1 MHQPLQVEQV
11 VSLESS
17 GIKSKGIE
25 EDMKAS
31 IYQYK
36 DYPKKPRTSLTLCV
50 TWCMLLT
57 VVLSACA
64 GFGGS
69 NQNPSNPT
77 GNQQVKPVQT
87 PPGPSIQCTSHS
99 SNPVTITMYYG
110 SEKQAWISD
119 VVADFN
125 SHNYAACDG
134 PITVK
139 ATPIGSGQSMQEILN
154 GTIQPDIW
162 SPAGSVWLT
171 LINAQW
177 REKTGSDL
185 VSTSANDTPSL
196 VSSPIVV
203 AMWKPMAQALGWPNK
218 PIGWADIA
226 KLSTNPKGWAA
237 YGHPEFGDF
246 KFGHTHPDY
255 SNSGLDAV
263 IAMNYAAVGKVRG
276 LTTGDVTNPSTQSF
290 LNNVESSVIHYGDS
304 TGFFANKMFS
314 KGPSYLSA
322 AVLYE
327 SSVIQANDGKTYPNL
342 AYPVVAIYPKEGT
355 FYSDHPYAILQ
366 ANWVTP
372 AKKAAAQAF
381 RNFLLD
387 APQQQKALQYG
398 FRPADP
404 NISLGVPIDNSH
416 GVDPGQPKTL
426 LQIPTADTVRAVIN
440 SWNQQKRKVDVT
452 LILDRSGS
460 MAEQIGGIAK
470 IDAAKQGMK
479 QFVNLL
485 SDDDALGLTV
495 FSDSSVE
502 ITPVTPLGP
511 KRQDVL
517 NRIDNIIPGGSTR
530 LFDTI
535 AEQVQALQ
543 AMPSKNIKAVVVLT
557 DGIDNLSQLNLDQL
571 VNQIS
576 ASGENA
582 GNAVK
587 VFTIAYG
594 SDANANALTKIASA
608 TGGQE
613 YAGTPQNIQ
622 QVYIQ
627 ISTFF

>member
-1 MHQPLQVEQV
+1 M
-11 VSLESS
+11 
-17 GIKSKGIE
+17 
-25 EDMKAS
+25 EDMKTS
-31 IYQYK
+31 IDQYK
-36 DYPKKPRTSLTLCV
+36 AYPKKQWTLLTPGFA
-50 TWCMLLT
+50 WYMLLI

-64 GFGGS
+64 GFSES

-77 GNQQVKPVQT
+77 GNQTVRPVQT
-87 PPGPSIQCTSHS
+87 PPGPPIQCATRS

-119 VVADFN
+119 VVANFN

-139 ATPIGSGQSMQEILN
+139 ATPIGSGQSMQEIVD

-196 VSSPIVV
+196 VTSPVVV

-218 PIGWADIA
+218 PIGWTDFA

-237 YGHPEFGDF
+237 YGHAEFGDF

-276 LTTGDVTNPSTQSF
+276 LTTNDVTNPATQSF

-304 TGFFANKMFS
+304 TGFFADKMFNM
-314 KGPSYLSA
+314 GPSYLSA

-327 SSVIQANDGKTYPNL
+327 SSVIEANDRKTYPNL

-404 NISLGVPIDNSH
+404 NIALGAPIDSAH
-416 GVDPGQPKTL
+416 GVDPGQPRTL
-426 LQIPTADTVRAVIN
+426 LQIPTADVVRAIKD
-440 SWNQQKRKVDVT
+440 SWNQQKRKVDVM

-460 MAEQIGGIAK
+460 MTEQIGGITK

-495 FSDSSVE
+495 FSDSSDVL
-502 ITPVTPLGP
+502 TPVTQLGP
-511 KRQDVL
+511 KRQDVI
-517 NRIDNIIPGGSTR
+517 NRIGNIVPEGSTR

-571 VNQIS
+571 VKQIS

-594 SDANANALTKIASA
+594 ADADANALKKIASA

-613 YAGTPQNIQ
+613 YTGTPQNIQ

>member
-1 MHQPLQVEQV
+1 M
-11 VSLESS
+11 
-17 GIKSKGIE
+17 E
-25 EDMKAS
+25 EDMKPS
-31 IYQYK
+31 IFRYK
-36 DYPKKPRTSLTLCV
+36 AFAKKQRGPLALCAV
-50 TWCMLLT
+50 WCMLLL

-69 NQNPSNPT
+69 NQNPSNT
-77 GNQQVKPVQT
+77 SNNQPAQPVQT
-87 PPGPSIQCTSHS
+87 PPGPAIQCASHS
-99 SNPVTITMYYG
+99 SNPVTLTMYYG
-110 SEKQAWISD
+110 SEKQPWIND
-119 VVADFN
+119 VVANFN

-139 ATPIGSGQSMQEILN
+139 ATPIGSGQSMQAIVD

-185 VSTSANDTPSL
+185 VSTSANDAPSL
-196 VSSPIVV
+196 VTSPVVV

-226 KLSTNPKGWAA
+226 TLSTNPQGWAA

-255 SNSGLDAV
+255 SNSGLDSV

-276 LTTGDVTNPSTQSF
+276 LTNNDVTNPTTQAF
-290 LNNVESSVIHYGDS
+290 LANVESSVIHYGDS
-304 TGFFANKMFS
+304 TGFFADKMFS
-314 KGPSYLSA
+314 NGPNYLSA

-327 SSVIQANDGKTYPNL
+327 SSVIEANDRKTYPNL

-404 NISLGVPIDNSH
+404 NITLGAPLDSAH
-416 GVDPGQPKTL
+416 GVDPSQPKTL
-426 LQIPTADTVRAVIN
+426 LQIPTADVVRAIKA
-440 SWNQQKRKVDVT
+440 SWNEQRRKVDVM

-460 MAEQIGGIAK
+460 MTEQIGGIAK
-470 IDAAKQGMK
+470 IDAARQGMK

-485 SDDDALGLTV
+485 GNNDALGLTV
-495 FSDSSVE
+495 FSDSSDVL
-502 ITPVTPLGP
+502 TPVTQLGP

-517 NRIDNIIPGGSTR
+517 NRIDGIIPGGSTR

-535 AEQVQALQ
+535 AEQVKALQ

-557 DGIDNLSQLNLDQL
+557 DGIDNQSQIKLDQL
-571 VNQIS
+571 VNQVS

-594 SDANANALTKIASA
+594 NDADANGLTKIAKA

-613 YAGTPQNIQ
+613 YTGTPQNIQ
-622 QVYIQ
+622 QVFIQ
-627 ISTFF
+627 ISEFF